1 MVLGKHN
8 FKIWQNFLRGF
19 LKTHCKSLQ
28 IQGYFSGWCWG
39 KGIEGEFQK
48 NPENSQI
55 RGRGYSLLK
64 WNMNIITNIKPVQCG
79 NAYCIIFSIK
89 MDDHFEVQVLNQ
101 TTFLSSHLAIGERR
115 KWRLGLWCRWA
126 VFSPNKTPTG
136 SWGSSHPSP
145 KTSYIP
151 ETDIHCIR
159 PFFTIWNRNH
169 RRWFQFHI
177 VKNLGWIGRK

>member
-19 LKTHCKSLQ
+19 LKTHCKILQ

-39 KGIEGEFQK
+39 EGIEGEFQK

-101 TTFLSSHLAIGERR
+101 TSSL
-115 KWRLGLWCRWA
+115 
-126 VFSPNKTPTG
+126 KTPTG

-159 PFFTIWNRNH
+159 PFFTI
-169 RRWFQFHI
+169 
-177 VKNLGWIGRK
+177 